1 MVVLR
6 IDSIERNTATEEVGE
21 GWTKVT
27 VVDTA
32 KCRESEACFLWGWY
46 MIYEIDRSQY
56 SRFGLTNWRDA
67 VAIY

>member
-6 IDSIERNTATEEVGE
+6 INSRERHTATAEVGE

-32 KCRESEACFLWGWY
+32 KYRESESCFLWGWY
-46 MIYEIDRSQY
+46 VIYVIDRSQY

>member
-32 KCRESEACFLWGWY
+32 KCRESETCFLWG
-46 MIYEIDRSQY
+46 
-56 SRFGLTNWRDA
+56 
-67 VAIY
+67 